1 MNVRRESKRGRSL
14 GRSLPAGGLVK
25 GKKPDAEEVLR
36 LVRSDFGAFCG
47 FVYAGFKMPA
57 HVELIVALLER
68 MERGDVLRALLSLPP
83 RHGKTTTACQLW
95 PAWLLGRDPG
105 RHVIFATHSSEY
117 AATVGRKVRNLMMS
131 ERFLAAFPPRR
142 SRTTRRPPIGST
154 CGPGAPISHWPRRLC
169 DGPRRGFRDPGRRRQ
184 GHRGGALPAIRSAV
198 KAWFSADIF
207 TRLEPGARLLSVGT
221 RWSLDDLPA
230 YLEREHAHEE
240 WTTLNLPAL
249 AEEGDVL
256 GREVG
261 EALWPARYGAARLK
275 LIRLSKSAAEWN
287 ALYMGR
293 PTPEGGAVFREEWL
307 GQRFD
312 FATFSDAGKIVQSW
326 DCSVGKSATTGD
338 YSACVTLARG
348 QEGAFYVLDV
358 VRGRW
363 PYVEL
368 RERVRTLAAEWS
380 PHEILIEDSSS
391 GSAILQE
398 LRHDA
403 SLPPLR
409 AVAAVKEKSLRWEW
423 SAAVLLGPVSLCR
436 GAAWLP
442 DVIDELVTVPAS
454 AHDDMTDA
462 LAQAIEHL
470 RGRGIRWT
478 LQAVADWV
486 ASDKEAAN
494 AAPAAPSSKSTPPTA
509 EGSPEPSR
517 E

>member
-1 MNVRRESKRGRSL
+1 
-14 GRSLPAGGLVK
+14 
-25 GKKPDAEEVLR
+25 
-36 LVRSDFGAFCG
+36 
-47 FVYAGFKMPA
+47 
-57 HVELIVALLER
+57 

-95 PAWLLGRDPG
+95 PAWLLGREPG

-131 ERFLAAFPPRR
+131 ERFLAAFPAAALSDDSTAADRFDLR
-142 SRTTRRPPIGST
+142 AGGSYLAV
-154 CGPGAPISHWPRRLC
+154 G
-169 DGPRRGFRDPGRRRQ
+169 RGVSAMG
-184 GHRGGALPAIRSAV
+184 RGGDFVILDDVVKGIEEARSPAIRSAV

-403 SLPPLR
+403 SLR
-409 AVAAVKEKSLRWEW
+409 RC
-423 SAAVLLGPVSLCR
+423 GPWPR
-436 GAAWLP
+436 
-442 DVIDELVTVPAS
+442 
-454 AHDDMTDA
+454 
-462 LAQAIEHL
+462 
-470 RGRGIRWT
+470 
-478 LQAVADWV
+478 
-486 ASDKEAAN
+486 
-494 AAPAAPSSKSTPPTA
+494 
-509 EGSPEPSR
+509 
-517 E
+517 